1 MTLSSAGGTKVDSNP
16 VLAGQALSDEL
27 VVQRVLAG
35 DTAMFEILMRR
46 YNQRLYRVA
55 RSVLKDD
62 DEAEDVMQ
70 DAYFR
75 AYEHLRQ
82 FEGRATFSTWLTR
95 IALHE
100 ALARKKRRGRYD
112 ELDAIEESKGDSN
125 MIFESG
131 KPDPEEDMAQSEL
144 RGLLENAIEGL
155 PETFRTVVVLREIE
169 EMSVAETAATLGLS
183 EALVKTR
190 LHRAHAMLRRE
201 LHARARGSLTDLYAF
216 HAVRCDRV
224 VKAVFERIER
234 QASARSFEGAGQKVE

>member
-1 MTLSSAGGTKVDSNP
+1 VQEDRRLASDA
-16 VLAGQALSDEL
+16 VLAGQALSDEEI
-27 VVQRVLAG
+27 VERVLGG

-46 YNQRLYRVA
+46 YNQRIYRMA

-75 AYEHLRQ
+75 AYEHLGQ
-82 FEGRATFSTWLTR
+82 FEGRAAFSTWLTR
-95 IALHE
+95 IALYE

-112 ELDAIEESKGDSN
+112 ELDAIEESKGDST
-125 MIFESG
+125 MILKSG
-131 KPDPEEDMAQSEL
+131 KPDPEQNVAQSEL

-155 PETFRTVVVLREIE
+155 PEDFRTVVMLREVE
-169 EMSVAETAATLGLS
+169 EMNVAETAATLGVS
-183 EALVKTR
+183 ESLVKTR
-190 LHRAHAMLRRE
+190 LHRAHAMLRRD
-201 LHARARGSLTDLYAF
+201 LHARAQGRFPNLYAF

-234 QASARSFEGAGQKVE
+234 SNSTPAPGIAGTTD

>member
-1 MTLSSAGGTKVDSNP
+1 MTLSSAGGIKVDSNP

-112 ELDAIEESKGDSN
+112 E
-125 MIFESG
+125 
-131 KPDPEEDMAQSEL
+131 
-144 RGLLENAIEGL
+144 
-155 PETFRTVVVLREIE
+155 
-169 EMSVAETAATLGLS
+169 
-183 EALVKTR
+183 
-190 LHRAHAMLRRE
+190 
-201 LHARARGSLTDLYAF
+201 
-216 HAVRCDRV
+216 
-224 VKAVFERIER
+224 
-234 QASARSFEGAGQKVE
+234 